1 MSFRRNIVL
10 ASPAILFVG
19 IATFAPGPC
28 LAGPNDFFGTAVPSG
43 TTAQPQE
50 ANPYADTP
58 MPEGDFSQDEKR
70 MQKRFK
76 SKVKHAKNLVA
87 KGKRMIE
94 QGKKK
99 NNKKMITKGK
109 IFLDIGERELKQLAA
124 NNPLSNLLTPQQ
136 KTEME
141 KKAKKTAQ
149 SDSTVTN

>member
-10 ASPAILFVG
+10 AFPAIVCLG
-19 IATFAPGPC
+19 IATFAPNPC

-58 MPEGDFSQDEKR
+58 MPEGDFSEDERR

-87 KGKRMIE
+87 KGKKLIE
-94 QGKKK
+94 TGKKK

-136 KTEME
+136 KTELE
-141 KKAKKTAQ
+141 KKNKQTA
-149 SDSTVTN
+149 SKESATTN